1 MGTTGD
7 APGKETPP
15 PSPPPIPGRGTADND
30 APGNGTPPPKPPPAP
45 PPIPGRGTA
54 DDDAPR
60 RPRGADLAG
69 LRSRAWRDDAGAQMS
84 LAMRLGDAHRRG
96 ADESSMVEAAYWA
109 GRAWQAPVP
118 ASPAALAAF
127 VSANCGSATIAS
139 HWVCTEA
146 E

>member
-1 MGTTGD
+1 MTVRSMPAAFGLVLSVLAG
-7 APGKETPP
+7 APALAQQA
-15 PSPPPIPGRGTADND
+15 PSPQVLAAVD
-30 APGNGTPPPKPPPAP
+30 AS
-45 PPIPGRGTA
+45 
-54 DDDAPR
+54 
-60 RPRGADLAG
+60 RGADLAG

-127 VSANCGSATIAS
+127 VSVNCGSATIAS

>member
-1 MGTTGD
+1 MTVRSMPAAFGLALSVLAGAPALAQQASAPQVLAAVD
-7 APGKETPP
+7 A
-15 PSPPPIPGRGTADND
+15 S
-30 APGNGTPPPKPPPAP
+30 
-45 PPIPGRGTA
+45 
-54 DDDAPR
+54 
-60 RPRGADLAG
+60 RGADLAG

-96 ADESSMVEAAYWA
+96 ADASSLVEAAYWA
-109 GRAWQAPVP
+109 GRAWQAPAPV
-118 ASPAALAAF
+118 SPAQLAAF

>member
-1 MGTTGD
+1 MTVRSMPVAFGLALSVLAG
-7 APGKETPP
+7 APALAQQA
-15 PSPPPIPGRGTADND
+15 PSPQVLAAVD
-30 APGNGTPPPKPPPAP
+30 AS
-45 PPIPGRGTA
+45 
-54 DDDAPR
+54 
-60 RPRGADLAG
+60 RGADLAG

>member
-1 MGTTGD
+1 MTVRSMPAAFGLVLSVLAG
-7 APGKETPP
+7 APALAQQA
-15 PSPPPIPGRGTADND
+15 PSPQVLAAVD
-30 APGNGTPPPKPPPAP
+30 AS
-45 PPIPGRGTA
+45 
-54 DDDAPR
+54 
-60 RPRGADLAG
+60 RGADLAG

-109 GRAWQAPVP
+109 GRAWQAPMP